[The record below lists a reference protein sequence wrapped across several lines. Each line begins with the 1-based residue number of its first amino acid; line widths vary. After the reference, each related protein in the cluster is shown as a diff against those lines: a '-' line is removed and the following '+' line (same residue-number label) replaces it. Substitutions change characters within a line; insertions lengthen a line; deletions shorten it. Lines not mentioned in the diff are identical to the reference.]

1 MELYTVGL
9 LIVTVLK
16 IEYSET
22 RLIRTPRERNNN
34 DYYPFVCTT
43 KGPCKRYVTL
53 PRGEGGKQNVTV
65 PSLLY

>member
-9 LIVTVLK
+9 LIETVLK

-34 DYYPFVCTT
+34 DYISL
-43 KGPCKRYVTL
+43 YVPL
-53 PRGEGGKQNVTV
+53 RDRANVT
-65 PSLLY
+65 